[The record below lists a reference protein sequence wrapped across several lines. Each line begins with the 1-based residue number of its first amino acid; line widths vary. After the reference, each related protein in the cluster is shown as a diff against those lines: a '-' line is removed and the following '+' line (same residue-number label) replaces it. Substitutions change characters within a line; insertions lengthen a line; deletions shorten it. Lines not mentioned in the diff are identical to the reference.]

1 MKTSTKQV
9 EGGNR
14 ISATERGRLDPRLR
28 KREEKLRRKYP
39 EVHGKV
45 VDWVHYYTV
54 EDGSLYVSIRF
65 KDKTDF
71 SLCFSPRILT
81 DRVELCD
88 STTDDFNIIRLF
100 EGEEPPA

>member
-1 MKTSTKQV
+1 MKTSIKQV
-9 EGGNR
+9 ERGKR
-14 ISATERGRLDPRLR
+14 ISATKRGQLDPRLT
-28 KREEKLRRKYP
+28 KREAKLRRKYR
-39 EVHGKV
+39 EIHGKV

-71 SLCFSPRILT
+71 SLCFSPRIVT
-81 DRVELCD
+81 DRVELCN
-88 STTDDFNIIRLF
+88 STTDDFNVIRLF

>member
-1 MKTSTKQV
+1 MKTSTKRIDGAKRITAT
-9 EGGNR
+9 EGGR
-14 ISATERGRLDPRLR
+14 VDPRLT
-28 KREEKLRRKYP
+28 KREERLRRKYR
-39 EVHGKV
+39 EIHGKV
-45 VDWVHYYTV
+45 VDWVNYYTV
-54 EDGSLYVSIRF
+54 EDGSVYVTIRF

-71 SLCFSPRILT
+71 SLCFSPRIVT